1 MKQWKR
7 LAVLSSAIV
16 MAAATVTYFPSDTLQ
31 NILLEISASAED
43 ASAVA
48 WTKTESDGL
57 TWILYE
63 DGTLNISG
71 TGEMRGYNAYS
82 IISPACDNSNIKNVV
97 IEDGITSIGSSAFY
111 SCYSLTDITI
121 PNGVTS
127 IGSSVFDDCFFLKT
141 ISLGCGSTL
150 KRSDFGDKA
159 NFVSYTPH
167 TLTKTAAKTETC
179 TEDGNIEHWTCKHCG
194 KYFLSDD
201 TNPELQ
207 HQWNSQKPSS
217 LQVTS

>member
-31 NILLEISASAED
+31 NIRLEISASAED

>member
-31 NILLEISASAED
+31 NIRLEISASAED

-48 WTKTESDGL
+48 GTKTESDGL